1 MSGTWSAG
9 AWGPSPDG
17 PRAAT
22 SLRWSLTPR
31 GTTIIRGYLL
41 TMVWD
46 ELADEML
53 PTVYR
58 IRPAAEGLT

>member
-1 MSGTWSAG
+1 
-9 AWGPSPDG
+9 
-17 PRAAT
+17 
-22 SLRWSLTPR
+22 LTPR